1 MLKPVVDWLDANTRD
16 GQFIIQIYDSI
27 MVMVRDED
35 VDKTLKFMMALMTD
49 DSAVDGLVPLAAD
62 AKVGQSWDSLKK
74 VKI

>member
-1 MLKPVVDWLDANTRD
+1 MAWLFEEWPLEFQEAP
-16 GQFIIQIYDSI
+16 
-27 MVMVRDED
+27 
-35 VDKTLKFMMALMTD
+35 LMTD